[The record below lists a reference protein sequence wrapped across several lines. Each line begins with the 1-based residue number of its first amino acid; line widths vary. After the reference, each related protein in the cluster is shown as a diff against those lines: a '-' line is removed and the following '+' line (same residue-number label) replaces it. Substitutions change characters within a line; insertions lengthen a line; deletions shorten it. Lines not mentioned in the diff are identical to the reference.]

1 MESEDMIMDR
11 KERRGDKME
20 YQKNKNIQIT
30 FTIKE
35 SLYSE
40 FKALCKEEK
49 NMPAAVLKEFVKR
62 YVDERKQKVT

>member
-1 MESEDMIMDR
+1 
-11 KERRGDKME
+11 ME

-49 NMPAAVLKEFVKR
+49 NMPAAVLKEFLKV
-62 YVDERKQKVT
+62 VGPESFIKQIKSRLEMQRSCGQ